1 MELINHVTC
10 IYLTLTLV
18 QRDTSHTAGLG
29 RGSDGHKMGNDAGP
43 IGFQENQPEDGHG
56 VVDCLHVGWDVCLI
70 AIKSFRK
77 CQKPLSILL
86 LFIPLLTPSFI

>member
-43 IGFQENQPEDGHG
+43 LGLQENQSEDGHG

-70 AIKSFRK
+70 AF
-77 CQKPLSILL
+77 
-86 LFIPLLTPSFI
+86 